1 VIPDLAKSAAYKRYL
16 FSSYNKEKEVLKYV
30 LQELNSEQILS
41 KSLDYHIANQ
51 DALDVFEASD
61 GFGTDEQKMAAVII
75 GRRPESIKCT
85 DTIYQS
91 KYGRTL
97 EVRGGGGGG
106 EASHNKNI
114 TSNPVHPITQDQV
127 RGENHTLLG
136 LLTGGMTDFGKFLM
150 YRTMPM
156 DKCLALLIKKCM
168 SGMGCS
174 DYNLMELLSAQTN
187 ADLKSAAEWY
197 EKEFEENMV
206 ERIKSETDGMLKRN
220 YGKWVATLCEW
231 DRDESEGVP
240 EVSYAHERRLNI
252 TITITITNHHNRNS
266 TSKPSPK
273 SFTTPAPPRW
283 SVATRTSSSSTSAR
297 RTPTRSP
304 PSSSP
309 TLQ

>member
-1 VIPDLAKSAAYKRYL
+1 MAKSAAYKRYL

-97 EVRGGGGGG
+97 E
-106 EASHNKNI
+106 
-114 TSNPVHPITQDQV
+114 DQV

-206 ERIKSETDGMLKRN
+206 ERIKSETDGMFKRN